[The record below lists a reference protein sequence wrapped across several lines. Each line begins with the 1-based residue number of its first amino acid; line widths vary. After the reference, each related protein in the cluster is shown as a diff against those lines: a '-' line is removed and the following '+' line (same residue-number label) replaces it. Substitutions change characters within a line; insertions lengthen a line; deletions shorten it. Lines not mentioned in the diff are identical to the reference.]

1 MRLKL
6 FIIFLLIIGLLAAFY
21 IPGITIKVEASLYV
35 GTCSPLSL
43 DWSGTSILVQ
53 RLRNEGYNVVI
64 VNKNS
69 ELINELNRGG
79 LLLIIG
85 PDKSL
90 SANNT
95 DLDLIEK
102 YFLNGKINIA
112 VLDENITSN
121 NLLHRFH
128 IHVNGTMILDMML
141 TQDPQYPLTIIKSLD
156 NETKYVRLNWAS
168 FIVNDTRINRPVNI
182 ISITYGILDLNS
194 NGKIDDEE
202 IAYFIKTREK
212 TGFNEWITGII
223 IVYPR
228 SKLFVMSDS
237 SPLINTELGRNL
249 TVSEIIYNYV
259 KQLSD
264 EKSKRV
270 IIPNYLYRRKNIQQ
284 TIPFHSSILFLLFA
298 NFLEQADQFID
309 AIISQYSILGPI
321 ALLLTILGLIGLM
334 KSVFD
339 LKELVEFK
347 HEKVREYKIII
358 ETIITANLLDKKFLK
373 NREKILIKRYWKL
386 LRQAFIIVKNFD
398 LEEVLA
404 SKSYDKLRLLG
415 IVDRKKFKKLLWL
428 YRVYLKINGKSRLPI
443 VFNWRRTMIK
453 YVLLVED
460 LLNLLGYTILK
471 KEGFRD
477 AKYLIK

>member
-6 FIIFLLIIGLLAAFY
+6 FTVFLLIIGLLAAFY
-21 IPGITIKVEASLYV
+21 IPGIAIKVETALYV
-35 GTCSPLSL
+35 GTCSPLSF

-53 RLRNEGYNVVI
+53 RLRNEGYHVII
-64 VNKNS
+64 VNNND
-69 ELINELNRGG
+69 ELINELSKGG

-85 PDKSL
+85 PDKSV
-90 SANNT
+90 SADNT

-102 YFLNGKINIA
+102 YFLDGKINIA
-112 VLDENITSN
+112 VLDENTTSN
-121 NLLHRFH
+121 NLLHRFN
-128 IHVNGTMILDMML
+128 IHVNGTMILDTML
-141 TQDPQYPLTIIKSLD
+141 TQDPQYPFTIIKTLD

-168 FIVNDTRINRPVNI
+168 FIVNDTKINRPVDI
-182 ISITYGILDLNS
+182 VSITYGILDLNS

-202 IAYFIKTREK
+202 IAYFLKTRGN
-212 TGFNEWITGII
+212 TSFNGWITGII
-223 IVYPR
+223 IVYPS

-249 TVSEIIYNYV
+249 TVSQIVYNYV
-259 KQLSD
+259 KKLSD
-264 EKSKRV
+264 EKGKRV
-270 IIPNYLYRRKNIQQ
+270 IIPNYLYRRKSIQQ

-309 AIISQYSILGPI
+309 AYISQYSILGPLI
-321 ALLLTILGLIGLM
+321 LLLTILGLIGLM
-334 KSVFD
+334 KSVSN
-339 LKELVEFK
+339 LKKLAEFK

-373 NREKILIKRYWKL
+373 NKEKILIKRYWEL

-404 SKSYDKLRLLG
+404 SKSYNKLRVLG
-415 IVDRKKFKKLLWL
+415 IVDQKKFKKLLWM
-428 YRVYLKINGKSRLPI
+428 YRIYLKINGKSHLPI
-443 VFNWRRTMIK
+443 VFNWRKTMIK

-460 LLNLLGYTILK
+460 LLNLLGYTIFR